1 MIVFCAGFRKDRRVM
16 KTNSLVVVVFFSRH
30 STWLL
35 HKTKNRYSQTFGLR
49 LLYINDKW
57 IHTWYFS
64 IAYKLGGRCL
74 GLFVSV
80 SKKAPV
86 KHNQKLTWTKTK
98 IAARQRQANVEWA
111 QFFIVSKMLVISCNP
126 YFIAQFLFQH
136 LSPPYFNFS
145 SEKRLRIYYIPY
157 AGHCTAKFENVVL
170 KI

>member
-35 HKTKNRYSQTFGLR
+35 HKTKNRKSQTFGLR

-64 IAYKLGGRCL
+64 IAFKLGGRCV

-80 SKKAPV
+80 SKNADV
-86 KHNQKLTWTKTK
+86 KHSWKLTPTKTK
-98 IAARQRQANVEWA
+98 IGARQRQANVEWA
-111 QFFIVSKMLVISCNP
+111 RFYSVSKMLAISCNP
-126 YFIAQFLFQH
+126 YFIAQFPFQH
-136 LSPPYFNFS
+136 LFPPSFYFSF
-145 SEKRLRIYYIPY
+145 EIRLRIYYIAY
-157 AGHCTAKFENVVL
+157 AGHCTAKF
-170 KI
+170 